1 MFSPVHGLEKPT
13 SHGTEMSK
21 LRHPDS
27 AECIDP
33 AVCSPFLHGSTH
45 RLTAG
50 SIQYYAALIGQWS
63 PLLYFLTGEST
74 ESSLIEEFRN
84 NLLEYAREGVKLL
97 ELSLQED
104 TCRYFIPL
112 VTFCGLHLCDALAHW
127 SLDREE
133 KLVAVRLGCDLLSRN
148 RPGFQICGPLL
159 QMFRTTID
167 QYAGIDIS
175 EELDSNY
182 GPRDQFTIDEILDA
196 STRLSY
202 TMPVAQIA
210 RWLDPEFH
218 MQWADEWIKQMGK
231 SRRRRSPANRSMRV
245 EDVMN

>member
-1 MFSPVHGLEKPT
+1 MEKATP
-13 SHGTEMSK
+13 HGTGLRK

-27 AECIDP
+27 AECINS
-33 AVCSPFLHGSTH
+33 AVCSPLFHGST
-45 RLTAG
+45 RPLTAK
-50 SIQYYAALIGQWS
+50 SIQYYASLIGQWS

-84 NLLEYAREGVKLL
+84 NLLEYARDGVRLL

-133 KLVAVRLGCDLLSRN
+133 KLAAVRLGCELLSHN

-159 QMFRTTID
+159 QMFRTTISE
-167 QYAGIDIS
+167 YAGIDIS
-175 EELDSNY
+175 DELDSKY

-210 RWLDPEFH
+210 RWLDPEFQL
-218 MQWADEWIKQMGK
+218 QWADEWIKHMGK
-231 SRRRRSPANRSMRV
+231 IRRRRSSPNRSMRV